1 MLRCWPLE
9 GRTTWSQSTAWQIA
23 RSVSR
28 QSSLQDVCLHMHLFL
43 LQQEPMRC
51 DVHVSHACWHQQRA

>member
-9 GRTTWSQSTAWQIA
+9 GRTTWSLSTAWQIA

-28 QSSLQDVCLHMHLFL
+28 QSSLQDVCLHMHLFFTAAGT
-43 LQQEPMRC
+43 
-51 DVHVSHACWHQQRA
+51 DAV